1 MSDAKLTHVGGPT
14 LLIEVEGWRILTD
27 PTFDPAGGKY
37 NFGWGTSSKKTAA
50 PAIAAAEIG
59 PLDAILVSHD
69 QHEDNLDAA
78 GRALLPNAAT
88 VVTTAPGARRLGG
101 NAVGLKPWAT
111 TTLEAAGKPPIK
123 VTATPCR
130 HGPPLSKPIVGD
142 VIGFGLGW
150 EGQSAAELWI
160 SGDTVLY
167 PGVMEVAK
175 RLDVGTAVVH
185 LGGVK
190 FPISGPL
197 RYTMTGAQAAELCR
211 ALAPRTVVP
220 IHYDGWSHF
229 REGRA
234 AAQAELA
241 ERLAGGPTVTW
252 LEPGA
257 PTPIEV

>member
-1 MSDAKLTHVGGPT
+1 MGEARLTHIGGPT
-14 LLIEVEGWRILTD
+14 LLIEVDGWRILTD

-37 NFGWGTSSKKTAA
+37 NFGWGTSSKKTAG

-69 QHEDNLDAA
+69 QHEDNLDVA
-78 GRALLPNAAT
+78 GRALLPSAAS
-88 VVTTAPGARRLGG
+88 VVTTAPGAKRLGG
-101 NAVGLKPWAT
+101 NAVGLKPWET

-142 VIGFGLGW
+142 VIGFGLAW
-150 EGQSAAELWI
+150 EGQDASQLWI

-185 LGGVK
+185 LGGVR

-197 RYTMTGAQAAELCR
+197 RYTMTGADAAELCL

-220 IHYDGWSHF
+220 IHFDGWSHF
-229 REGRA
+229 REARS

-241 ERLAGGPTVTW
+241 EGLRGGPTVTW
-252 LEPGA
+252 LDPGA
-257 PTPIEV
+257 ATAIEV